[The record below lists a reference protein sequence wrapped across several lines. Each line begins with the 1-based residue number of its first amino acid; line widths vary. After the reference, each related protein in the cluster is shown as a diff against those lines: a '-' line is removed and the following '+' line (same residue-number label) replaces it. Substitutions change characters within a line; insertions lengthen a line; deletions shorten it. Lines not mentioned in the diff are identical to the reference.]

1 MAKQG
6 QLTSQVHIK
15 INGSELQREV
25 VQNISEIIVD
35 QNTHLPDMFTI
46 RLSDPGLE
54 LLDKGPFD
62 LTKEIA
68 VEAETEDSKKYPL
81 IKGEITAM
89 EPDFGEG
96 MNADLI
102 LRGYDKLHRLFR
114 ETHSKAYLNVKDS
127 DLAQQIAS
135 KLGVETSIDPT
146 VMVYKHIFQH
156 NQSDL
161 SFLMQRAWR
170 IGYECFL
177 SEGRLYFRKPPS
189 PSAAITLTWGEDLHS
204 FHPRMNLAEQVD
216 EVSVRGWDSSNQQAI
231 VGRAQSG
238 GLYPKISESKDG
250 AKWASGF
257 GNGKKMVVDQPVV
270 SQAEANLLAQARLD
284 EISGA
289 YVIAEGEAFRRPD
302 IRAGKFVELKGLG
315 NRLSGNYLVTS
326 VTHIYTAEGLREV
339 FKVSG
344 SRSGLLLEQL
354 GHQPLDRWIGPVPAV
369 VTNTSDPEKICRV
382 KVKFPWLADNV
393 ESDWARV
400 IGMGS
405 GNNAGLCLIPAV
417 GDEVLVT
424 FIQGDFSQPCVLGG
438 LWSGKNKMPKETAG
452 AKSGDEPLVRTW
464 RSRNGHVIAIYDNP
478 EKRIEIITSA
488 GQSIILSDKDKNITL
503 KTSHVTLTLEDN
515 KLTLQTG
522 SDVEIKAGTN
532 MKINSNANLELNA
545 SGNLDIKANGMVTIK
560 GATVNIN

>member
-6 QLTSQVHIK
+6 VLTSQVHVK
-15 INGSELQREV
+15 INGAELQREV
-25 VQNISEIIVD
+25 VQKISEIIVD

-62 LTKEIA
+62 LTKELTI
-68 VEAETEDSKKYPL
+68 EAETEDGKNYSL

-89 EPDFGEG
+89 EPNFAEG

-102 LRGYDKLHRLFR
+102 VRGYDKLHRLFR
-114 ETHSKAYLNVKDS
+114 EIHSRAYLNTKDS

-135 KLGVETSIDPT
+135 KQGLETSIDPT
-146 VMVYKHIFQH
+146 STVYNHIFQH

-161 SFLMQRAWR
+161 TFLMQRAWR
-170 IGYECFL
+170 IGYECLL
-177 SEGRLYFRKPPS
+177 SEGKLYFRKPPA
-189 PSAAITLTWGEDLHS
+189 PSAGITLTWGVDLHT
-204 FHPRMNLAEQVD
+204 FHPRMTLAEQVD
-216 EVSVRGWDSSNQQAI
+216 EVSVRGWDSVNQQAI
-231 VGRAQSG
+231 IGRAQSG
-238 GLYPKISESKDG
+238 GLYPKIGEANNG
-250 AKWASGF
+250 AKWASSF
-257 GNGKKMVVDQPVV
+257 GNGKKVIVDQPVV

-289 YVIAEGEAFRRPD
+289 FVMAEGEAFRRPD
-302 IRAGKFVELKGLG
+302 IRAGKYVELKGLG
-315 NRLSGNYLVTS
+315 NRLSGMYLVTNA
-326 VTHIYTAEGLREV
+326 THIYTAEGLREV

-344 SRSGLLLEQL
+344 SRSGLLIEQI
-354 GHQPLDRWIGPVPAV
+354 GQQPINRWIGVVPAI
-369 VTNTSDPEKICRV
+369 VTNTSDPEQMCRV
-382 KVKFPWLADNV
+382 KVKYPWLADNV

-405 GNNAGLCLIPAV
+405 GDNAGLCVIPAV

-424 FIQGDFSQPCVLGG
+424 FIQGDFSQPCILGG
-438 LWSGKNKMPKETAG
+438 LWSGKNKIPKETAG
-452 AKSGDEPLVRTW
+452 AKSGDEALVRTF
-464 RSRNGHVIAIYDNP
+464 RSRKGHVIAVYDNP

-488 GQSIILSDKDKNITL
+488 GQSITLSDKDKKITL
-503 KTSHVTLTLEDN
+503 KTSQVTLTLEDN
-515 KLTLQTG
+515 KLAIETG
-522 SDVEIKAGTN
+522 SDVEIKAGSN

-545 SGNLDIKANGMVTIK
+545 TGNLDIKASGMVSIK